1 MAEFFHKLNAFFQVG
16 LFIYFL
22 LLNFSYF
29 KMLISAWRQM
39 QKRHRLLNLRLEMG
53 RFYREDIP
61 VTLVAPA
68 YNEEA
73 VIVDSVR
80 SMLALNY
87 PSYEVI
93 VVCDGPKDGT
103 LDQLKANFDLVPF
116 NTSCRQRIQTQPIEA
131 VFLSRVDKRLKV
143 ILKKNGGKA
152 DALNVG
158 INYSQYPLFCAI
170 DTDSLIEPDALYK
183 LAQPFITDST
193 TIAAGG
199 TIRLTNGSDF
209 ENGRLV
215 RQGVPKNWPALFQMV
230 EYLRAFIIGRQGL
243 DQYNAM
249 LIISGA
255 FGMFNKE
262 AVVEAGGYRAR
273 SLGEDMELIVR
284 LHRHMQEQGRAYR
297 ITQVPE
303 AVCWTEAPESMKM
316 LKSQRIR
323 WHRGLH
329 ESLALNRSLFIS
341 RDMFS
346 KRRLPVTLSMYFFL
360 FFEFVAPLFEVLGY
374 VYLACAIIFGWIDW
388 GVFSAMLMLAVTVS
402 LFVTAGAIF
411 LDERY
416 TGGYAT
422 NPRGLGKIMLAAVLE
437 PFTFRL
443 SSLAWRVTA
452 LWRIASNKQTN
463 WDAITRK
470 GFNRASPAGAAGPPA
485 QVP

>member
-1 MAEFFHKLNAFFQVG
+1 MMDLMLRIFHELNWLIQIG
-16 LFIYFL
+16 LFIYFV
-22 LLNFSYF
+22 LLNASYF
-29 KMLISAWRQM
+29 RMLSSAWKQM
-39 QKRHRLLNLRLEMG
+39 NKRHRLLNLRSAMG
-53 RFYREDIP
+53 RFYQEDIP
-61 VTLVAPA
+61 VTLIAPA

-87 PSYEVI
+87 PEYEVV

-103 LDQLKANFDLVPF
+103 LDRLKESFDLVPCS
-116 NTSCRQRIQTQPIEA
+116 TMCRSRIETQPIEA
-131 VFLSRVDKRLKV
+131 VFMSKFDARLKV
-143 ILKKNGGKA
+143 VLKKNGGKA

-158 INYSQYPLFCAI
+158 INFSRYPLFCAV

-183 LAQPFITDST
+183 LAQPFISDHGTV
-193 TIAAGG
+193 AAGG
-199 TIRLTNGSDF
+199 TIRLTNGSEF
-209 ENGRLV
+209 ENGRLKK
-215 RQGVPKNWPALFQMV
+215 QGIPDNWPALFQMV

-243 DQYNAM
+243 DEYNAM

-262 AVVEAGGYRAR
+262 AVVEVGGYRAK
-273 SLGEDMELIVR
+273 SLGEDMEMIVR
-284 LHRHMQEQGRAYR
+284 LHRYMQETGRPYR

-329 ESLALNRSLFIS
+329 ESLMLHRSLFIN
-341 RDMFS
+341 DEMFS
-346 KRRLPVTLSMYFFL
+346 RKRLPVTLSMYFFL
-360 FFEFVAPLFEVLGY
+360 FFEFVAPLVETFGY
-374 VYLACAIIFGWIDW
+374 VYLVCALIFGWIDW
-388 GVFSAMLMLAVTVS
+388 GVFAAMLMLAVTVS
-402 LFVTAGAIF
+402 LFVTSGAIF

-422 NPRGLGKIMLAAVLE
+422 NLRGLGKIMLAAVLE

-443 SSLAWRVTA
+443 ASLKWRVMG
-452 LWRIASNKQTN
+452 LWHICINKQTK
-463 WDAITRK
+463 WEAIERK
-470 GFNRASPAGAAGPPA
+470 GFNRPQSISL
-485 QVP
+485 

>member
-1 MAEFFHKLNAFFQVG
+1 MELFLRLFHELNWLIQVG
-16 LFIYFL
+16 LFCYFL
-22 LLNFSYF
+22 LLNASYF
-29 KMLISAWRQM
+29 RMLWSAAKQM
-39 QKRHRLLNLRLEMG
+39 KKRHRLLNLRSAMG
-53 RFYREDIP
+53 RFYQEDIP
-61 VTLVAPA
+61 VTLIAPA

-87 PSYEVI
+87 PEYEVI

-103 LDQLKANFDLVPF
+103 LDRLKESFDLVPF
-116 NTSCRQRIQTQPIEA
+116 STMCRQRIETQPVEA
-131 VFLSRVDKRLKV
+131 VFLSKMDVRLKV
-143 ILKKNGGKA
+143 VLKKNGGKA

-158 INYSQYPLFCAI
+158 INFSRYPLFCAV

-183 LAQPFITDST
+183 LAQPFISDHST
-193 TIAAGG
+193 VAAGG
-199 TIRLTNGSDF
+199 TIRLTNGSEF
-209 ENGRLV
+209 ENGRLK
-215 RQGVPKNWPALFQMV
+215 RQGIPDNWPALFQMV

-243 DQYNAM
+243 DEYNAM

-262 AVVEAGGYRAR
+262 IVVEAGGYRAK

-284 LHRHMQEQGRAYR
+284 LHRFMQEAGRPYR

-329 ESLALNRSLFIS
+329 ESLMLNRSLFIN
-341 RDMFS
+341 DTMFARQ
-346 KRRLPVTLSMYFFL
+346 KAPVTLSMYFFL
-360 FFEFVAPLFEVLGY
+360 FFEFVAPLIETFGY
-374 VYLACAIIFGWIDW
+374 VYLLCAIFFGWIDW
-388 GVFSAMLMLAVTVS
+388 GVFSAMLILAVTVS

-422 NPRGLGKIMLAAVLE
+422 NLRGLGKIMLAAVLE

-443 SSLAWRVTA
+443 ASLVWRVTA
-452 LWRIASNKQTN
+452 LWRIATNKQTN

-470 GFNRASPAGAAGPPA
+470 GFNRAQSSSTSSSA
-485 QVP
+485 